1 MEAQT
6 MSDKAKVRNQQ
17 LILATGVVTILAV
30 FASSYLLEKQPM
42 GSGSRLALALMPLP
56 FSLLMLAVYV
66 RLVRQ
71 ADEFQKKIFLES
83 LAIAFPA
90 AMILG
95 MTVEYLQKAGFAM
108 GVDVGRLWPV
118 MMLLWAPALFYSY
131 WRYR

>member
-1 MEAQT
+1 
-6 MSDKAKVRNQQ
+6 MSDKAKLRNQQ

-71 ADEFQKKIFLES
+71 SDEFHKKILLES

-95 MTVEYLQKAGFAM
+95 MTVEYLQKAGFATW
-108 GVDVGRLWPV
+108 VDVGRFWPV
-118 MMLLWAPALFYSY
+118 MMLLWVPALFYSY

>member
-1 MEAQT
+1 
-6 MSDKAKVRNQQ
+6 MSDHAKVRNQQ
-17 LILATGVVTILAV
+17 LILLSGTVTILAV

-42 GSGSRLALALMPLP
+42 GSSSRLALALLPLP
-56 FSLLMLAVYV
+56 FSLFMLALYV

-83 LAIAFPA
+83 LAIAWPA

-95 MTVEYLQKAGFAM
+95 MTFEYLQKAGFAM
-108 GVDVGRLWPV
+108 WMDVGRLWPV
-118 MMLLWAPALFYSY
+118 MAFLWAPALFYSY

>member
-1 MEAQT
+1 
-6 MSDKAKVRNQQ
+6 MSEKAKVRNQQ
-17 LILATGVVTILAV
+17 LILATGAVTLLAV

-42 GSGSRLALALMPLP
+42 GSTGRLALALIPLP
-56 FSLLMLAVYV
+56 FSLLLLAVYV

-71 ADEFQKKIFLES
+71 SDEFQKKIFLES

-95 MTVEYLQKAGFAM
+95 MTVEYLQKAGFATW
-108 GVDVGRLWPV
+108 VDVGRLWPV
-118 MMLLWAPALFYSY
+118 MMLLWLPALIYSY

>member
-1 MEAQT
+1 
-6 MSDKAKVRNQQ
+6 MSEQAKVRNQQ
-17 LILATGVVTILAV
+17 LIIASGFLTIGAV
-30 FASSYLLEKQPM
+30 FASSYFLEKQPM
-42 GSGSRLALALMPLP
+42 GSPSRLALALLPLP

-83 LAIAFPA
+83 LAIAWPA

-95 MTVEYLQKAGFAM
+95 MTFEYLQKAGFAM
-108 GVDVGRLWPV
+108 WMDVGRLWPF
-118 MMLLWAPALFYSY
+118 MAILWVPALFYSY

>member
-1 MEAQT
+1 
-6 MSDKAKVRNQQ
+6 MSEQAKVRNQQ
-17 LILATGVVTILAV
+17 LIIVSGFLTIGAV

-42 GSGSRLALALMPLP
+42 GSTGRLALALLPLP

-83 LAIAFPA
+83 LAIAWPA

-95 MTVEYLQKAGFAM
+95 MTFEYLQKAGFAM
-108 GVDVGRLWPV
+108 WMDVGRLWPV
-118 MMLLWAPALFYSY
+118 MAILWVPALFYSY

>member
-1 MEAQT
+1 
-6 MSDKAKVRNQQ
+6 MSEKAKVRNQQ
-17 LILATGVVTILAV
+17 LILATGAVTLLAV

-42 GSGSRLALALMPLP
+42 GSSSRLALALIPLP
-56 FSLLMLAVYV
+56 FSLLLLAVYV

-71 ADEFQKKIFLES
+71 SDEFQKKIFLES

-95 MTVEYLQKAGFAM
+95 MTVEYLQKAGFATW
-108 GVDVGRLWPV
+108 VDVGRLWPV
-118 MMLLWAPALFYSY
+118 MMLLWVPALIYSY

>member
-1 MEAQT
+1 

-42 GSGSRLALALMPLP
+42 GSGSRLAWALLPLP
-56 FSLLMLAVYV
+56 FSLILLAVYV

-71 ADEFQKKIFLES
+71 SDEFQKKIFLES

-108 GVDVGRLWPV
+108 GVDVGRLWPF
-118 MMLLWAPALFYSY
+118 MMLLWVPALAYSY

>member
-1 MEAQT
+1 MF
-6 MSDKAKVRNQQ
+6 DNAKVRNQQ
-17 LILATGVVTILAV
+17 LLLVTGAVTILAV
-30 FASSYLLEKQPM
+30 LASSYLLERQPI

-56 FSLLMLAVYV
+56 FSLLALAVYV

-118 MMLLWAPALFYSY
+118 MMLLWVPALIYSY
-131 WRYR
+131 SRYR

>member
-1 MEAQT
+1 

-42 GSGSRLALALMPLP
+42 GSGGRLAWALLPLP
-56 FSLLMLAVYV
+56 FSLILLSVYV

-108 GVDVGRLWPV
+108 GVDVGRLWPF
-118 MMLLWAPALFYSY
+118 MMLLWVPALAYSY

>member
-1 MEAQT
+1 
-6 MSDKAKVRNQQ
+6 MSDKAKARNQQ
-17 LILATGVVTILAV
+17 LILAVGALTIGAV
-30 FASSYLLEKQPM
+30 AASSYLLEGQPM
-42 GSGSRLALALMPLP
+42 GSTNRLLLALLPLP
-56 FSLLMLAVYV
+56 FSLILLAVYV

-118 MMLLWAPALFYSY
+118 MMLLWVPALLYSY

>member
-1 MEAQT
+1 
-6 MSDKAKVRNQQ
+6 MSEQAKVRNQQ
-17 LILATGVVTILAV
+17 LIIASGFLTIGAV
-30 FASSYLLEKQPM
+30 FASGYLLKQQPM
-42 GSGSRLALALMPLP
+42 GSTNRLALALLPLP

-83 LAIAFPA
+83 LAIAWPA

-95 MTVEYLQKAGFAM
+95 MTFEYLQKAGFAM
-108 GVDVGRLWPV
+108 WMNVGRLWPL
-118 MMLLWAPALFYSY
+118 MAILWVPALFYSY

>member
-1 MEAQT
+1 

-17 LILATGVVTILAV
+17 LILATGAVTILAV
-30 FASSYLLEKQPM
+30 FASSYFLEKQPM
-42 GSGSRLALALMPLP
+42 GSTSRLALALLPLP
-56 FSLLMLAVYV
+56 FSLVMLAVYV

-95 MTVEYLQKAGFAM
+95 MTFEYLQKAGFALWM
-108 GVDVGRLWPV
+108 DVGRLWPL
-118 MMLLWAPALFYSY
+118 MMLLWVPALFYSY

>member
-1 MEAQT
+1 
-6 MSDKAKVRNQQ
+6 MSDKAKARNQQ
-17 LILATGVVTILAV
+17 MILVAGALTISAV
-30 FASSYLLEKQPM
+30 AASSYLLEKQPM
-42 GSGSRLALALMPLP
+42 GSTNRLLLALLPLP
-56 FSLLMLAVYV
+56 FSLLLLAIYV

-71 ADEFQKKIFLES
+71 SDEFHRKIFLES

-108 GVDVGRLWPV
+108 GMNVGRLWPA
-118 MMLLWAPALFYSY
+118 MMFLWVPALVYSY